1 MEIFVRPAGPVDAE
15 AIAEVQRLSWRAAY
29 AQMLSPESLARV
41 ETAWDSRHWRHSLER
56 TDDRAVQ
63 LVLDGR
69 DHGVVGFG
77 VAGPRRSARDPV
89 LRDYQGEI
97 YLLYLLP
104 RFQRQGLGARL
115 MASLARV
122 LKARGLESALVWAL
136 AANRPAIEF
145 YQHLSGTMLT
155 QSRKPFFGES
165 VDEVALG
172 WSDISVLAALHR
184 NQPG

>member
-15 AIAEVQRLSWRAAY
+15 AIADVQRQSWQATY
-29 AQMLSPESLARV
+29 ARMLSAESLARV
-41 ETAWDSRHWRHSLER
+41 EAAWDSRHWRHSLER
-56 TDDRAVQ
+56 TDDRTIQ
-63 LVLDGR
+63 LVLDGP
-69 DHGVVGFG
+69 DYGVVGFG
-77 VAGPRRSARDPV
+77 VAGPRRGGRDAA

-104 RFQRQGLGARL
+104 RFQHRGHGARL

-122 LKARGLESALVWAL
+122 LKARGIDSALVWAL
-136 AANRPAIEF
+136 AANRAAIGF
-145 YQHLSGTMLT
+145 YQHHSATILT
-155 QSRKPFFGES
+155 QCRKPFFGEA

-172 WSDISVLAALHR
+172 WSDLSVLAALHR